1 VEGVQGLTTDFA
13 EDVIYDVIYV
23 ELSPS
28 ISDQRTG
35 ELEAILT
42 ADARVQQVVRNYE
55 IPDPSR

>member
-1 VEGVQGLTTDFA
+1 MEGVQGLTTDFA

-35 ELEAILT
+35 ELTKPLVT
-42 ADARVQQVVRNYE
+42 AA
-55 IPDPSR
+55 